1 MHCENLMLALSVC
14 GRITIHSRFCVHVC
28 VCDCD
33 CVCACLQYT
42 LNRYIK
48 FCSLIIKRAAASIW
62 QDDFALHLAKGDHKQ
77 YTVCSLY
84 GMACIA
90 NRLNR

>member
-1 MHCENLMLALSVC
+1 MLALSVC
-14 GRITIHSRFCVHVC
+14 GRSTTHSPVYACVC
-28 VCDCD
+28 VCE

-48 FCSLIIKRAAASIW
+48 FRSLIIKRAAASIW

-77 YTVCSLY
+77 FEYTAY
-84 GMACIA
+84 MAWHA
-90 NRLNR
+90 

>member
-1 MHCENLMLALSVC
+1 MLALSVC
-14 GRITIHSRFCVHVC
+14 GRITIHSRVC
-28 VCDCD
+28 VWE

-48 FCSLIIKRAAASIW
+48 FCSLIIKQAAASIW

-77 YTVCSLY
+77 YSAY
-84 GMACIA
+84 MAWHA
-90 NRLNR
+90 

>member
-1 MHCENLMLALSVC
+1 M
-14 GRITIHSRFCVHVC
+14 CVSE
-28 VCDCD
+28 
-33 CVCACLQYT
+33 CVCACLVYHLQYT

-62 QDDFALHLAKGDHKQ
+62 QDDFALHLAKGDDKQ
-77 YTVCSLY
+77 YTVFSLY